1 MQGPYC
7 SVSQTLILDV
17 RGIEFVPE
25 QAKAELRA
33 PKPQSPNLGVVT
45 AYQSH
50 PRASQTPNYSIQ
62 SRSPL
67 ITDGVKANLLTSVGV
82 SNSLLQCLPQT
93 CRYGVRDSGA
103 KTLLISRHMV
113 VEQRSAPVRRRNGKQ
128 QACEPCRKRKLACDH
143 DYPTCHRC
151 QRRKISEQCVYL
163 PPSKQGAALVRQH
176 LETTTSPPSPPRIGR
191 NLESLSNEI
200 TPDQE
205 KHIPP
210 GPQWPLFEGTRSW
223 IGPTSFSAVYQE
235 NRALLGQLPSPPE
248 LAEVCNAK
256 IWAELAQRR
265 GLSSSKWVQ
274 LGVEVLRHVPETEQ
288 ICDSLFSRHSG
299 PNDGWVRLAGK
310 MVSESLWKTFGSLLL
325 DRREGNLE
333 ELSGHLCRNHGVTVR
348 EDATDTNVWLQSFT
362 GENLQWEAMGILF
375 TFWAFGV
382 LASPVED
389 PIFMRSDG
397 TMRGRR
403 EVVTQLKNCASSCIE
418 LYGNDSADSGNTLLV
433 YLMYKRNLLD
443 AVLETDAGNEAL
455 SIIEETS
462 LRLTS
467 SSTDCMATAWRT
479 RCVDDVARFASS
491 KGIPL

>member
-1 MQGPYC
+1 
-7 SVSQTLILDV
+7 
-17 RGIEFVPE
+17 
-25 QAKAELRA
+25 
-33 PKPQSPNLGVVT
+33 
-45 AYQSH
+45 
-50 PRASQTPNYSIQ
+50 
-62 SRSPL
+62 
-67 ITDGVKANLLTSVGV
+67 
-82 SNSLLQCLPQT
+82 
-93 CRYGVRDSGA
+93 
-103 KTLLISRHMV
+103 
-113 VEQRSAPVRRRNGKQ
+113 
-128 QACEPCRKRKLACDH
+128 
-143 DYPTCHRC
+143 
-151 QRRKISEQCVYL
+151 
-163 PPSKQGAALVRQH
+163 
-176 LETTTSPPSPPRIGR
+176 
-191 NLESLSNEI
+191 
-200 TPDQE
+200 
-205 KHIPP
+205 
-210 GPQWPLFEGTRSW
+210 
-223 IGPTSFSAVYQE
+223 
-235 NRALLGQLPSPPE
+235 
-248 LAEVCNAK
+248 
-256 IWAELAQRR
+256 
-265 GLSSSKWVQ
+265 
-274 LGVEVLRHVPETEQ
+274 
-288 ICDSLFSRHSG
+288 
-299 PNDGWVRLAGK
+299 